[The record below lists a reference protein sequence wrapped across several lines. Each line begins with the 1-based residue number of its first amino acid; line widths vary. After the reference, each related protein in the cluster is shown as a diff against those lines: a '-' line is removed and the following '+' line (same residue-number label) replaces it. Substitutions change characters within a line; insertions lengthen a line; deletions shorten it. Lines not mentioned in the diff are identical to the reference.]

1 MSHDHWHGGA
11 SGPSKAGLAEAV
23 IVAPGWPRTRRTYLQ
38 TVHRLAFVSPP
49 PRQAALAYDVA
60 ACWSTTET
68 RTARPGAASGT
79 ADGGQFPPDPDHD
92 RLRPRSLH
100 LRRIPAET
108 TLRKLKRGAPMY
120 LQTRLFLAPLAITFI
135 ALVASWPAFAQTEAE
150 RKACEPDA
158 QLHCPDEMP
167 DRAKVQACL
176 ARKVNSL
183 SPACKQLIEN
193 AGRRRHRVRGH

>member
-1 MSHDHWHGGA
+1 MSRKSRPITMLA
-11 SGPSKAGLAEAV
+11 CSG
-23 IVAPGWPRTRRTYLQ
+23 RRGRDRNISIAFQQ
-38 TVHRLAFVSPP
+38 T
-49 PRQAALAYDVA
+49 
-60 ACWSTTET
+60 
-68 RTARPGAASGT
+68 
-79 ADGGQFPPDPDHD
+79 
-92 RLRPRSLH
+92 
-100 LRRIPAET
+100 AET
-108 TLRKLKRGAPMY
+108 TLRKLERGVPMS
-120 LQTRLFLAPLAITFI
+120 LHTRLFLVPLAIAFI

-193 AGRRRHRVRGH
+193 AGKRRQ

>member
-1 MSHDHWHGGA
+1 VFERCGRDRYISIA
-11 SGPSKAGLAEAV
+11 F
-23 IVAPGWPRTRRTYLQ
+23 RQ
-38 TVHRLAFVSPP
+38 T
-49 PRQAALAYDVA
+49 
-60 ACWSTTET
+60 
-68 RTARPGAASGT
+68 
-79 ADGGQFPPDPDHD
+79 
-92 RLRPRSLH
+92 
-100 LRRIPAET
+100 AET
-108 TLRKLKRGAPMY
+108 TLRKLERGAPMF
-120 LQTRLFLAPLAITFI
+120 LHTRLFLALLAIAFI

-193 AGRRRHRVRGH
+193 AGKRRHRVRGH

>member
-1 MSHDHWHGGA
+1 VAGVDAGA
-11 SGPSKAGLAEAV
+11 AARRVEPAGLRQLYVAEIKPYHYASV
-23 IVAPGWPRTRRTYLQ
+23 
-38 TVHRLAFVSPP
+38 F
-49 PRQAALAYDVA
+49 
-60 ACWSTTET
+60 EE
-68 RTARPGAASGT
+68 GAAVAFRQT
-79 ADGGQFPPDPDHD
+79 AK
-92 RLRPRSLH
+92 
-100 LRRIPAET
+100 T
-108 TLRKLKRGAPMY
+108 TLRKLERGAPMS
-120 LQTRLFLAPLAITFI
+120 LHTRLFLALLAIAFI

-193 AGRRRHRVRGH
+193 AGKRRHRVRSH